1 MSIAHASPSVA
12 AAKRAT
18 PELEGVGA
26 AIDRRAADPEGPW
39 RSPKRH
45 VMMPA
50 AVRAGRSKP
59 RHTAFGIALA
69 LFGTLNDFLGSYCG
83 GRIGTVNAKG
93 HARLRTVD
101 LQSRS
106 AASSFRSSLTQ
117 QLGGLG
123 AHLVRIP
130 AEEIR
135 DQLG

>member
-1 MSIAHASPSVA
+1 
-12 AAKRAT
+12 
-18 PELEGVGA
+18 
-26 AIDRRAADPEGPW
+26 
-39 RSPKRH
+39 
-45 VMMPA
+45 MMPA

-135 DQLG
+135 DQLGWAAEGEALPQVGEIELRPGLAAVDVGGVRRRLFTQIRHVK